1 MAFSYAFRL
10 ALMISLFEFLAVY
23 FDILAARW
31 LAFTSLAICTP
42 YVDRDIEKA
51 KMRIKGALAGIFIFT
66 AITLIT
72 DDYWILTGIMLILN
86 YIYTLYDPL
95 RYDLKMMFT
104 NISALITAVLVLPEF
119 GTGLE
124 DAATRLICILAGTVI
139 VIICNRIIFPYHIHT
154 ENIRLG
160 ERSLVLTEDLIR
172 DLSETASG
180 KGDEVG
186 SACAVLSADLI
197 SEKIR
202 ANVFQC
208 PDDDME
214 MFIHHQSE
222 VVTRCA
228 FYRNSMNKL
237 SDNDGRLVSA
247 ISNIVRIYGSG
258 KTDIPS
264 DAEEAFG
271 DLDSLGY
278 ECAKGILETVR
289 MYRKSVSDLERYK
302 TKIEEGY
309 RPKQILYAEMH

>member
-160 ERSLVLTEDLIR
+160 EDRWCLQKTSSVTFPRSHPGKAMKWAAHVPFCLQTSFPR
-172 DLSETASG
+172 RSG
-180 KGDEVG
+180 QMYSNVPMTTWRC
-186 SACAVLSADLI
+186 SSI
-197 SEKIR
+197 IR
-202 ANVFQC
+202 ARLS
-208 PDDDME
+208 PDAHSTE
-214 MFIHHQSE
+214 
-222 VVTRCA
+222 TR
-228 FYRNSMNKL
+228 
-237 SDNDGRLVSA
+237 
-247 ISNIVRIYGSG
+247 
-258 KTDIPS
+258 
-264 DAEEAFG
+264 
-271 DLDSLGY
+271 
-278 ECAKGILETVR
+278 
-289 MYRKSVSDLERYK
+289 
-302 TKIEEGY
+302 
-309 RPKQILYAEMH
+309 